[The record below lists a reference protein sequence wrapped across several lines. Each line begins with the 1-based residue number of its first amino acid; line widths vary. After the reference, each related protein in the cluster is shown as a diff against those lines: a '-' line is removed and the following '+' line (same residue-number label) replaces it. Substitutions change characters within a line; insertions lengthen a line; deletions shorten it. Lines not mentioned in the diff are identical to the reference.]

1 MFAHACPPPPPPSQV
16 VQIRRPRWVAGT
28 VVTEYWPSPERWFH
42 GPRVRAPG
50 LPGRHPADWLFGS
63 RGLAMEGEGVTL
75 GGRMVHFAGP
85 YGGGWLNARSKPTL
99 PCPSG
104 GAWTNGGPIRLAAP
118 WRARFA
124 PGPSRSLAYWRS
136 AAVDPRLI
144 AFGSR
149 IFVPAYCRTPARG
162 WFVAADTG
170 GAIRIA
176 HVDLFRPP
184 PAEPAGGQM
193 LRGQRIFVVPPGT
206 RPRRLPRCA

>member
-1 MFAHACPPPPPPSQV
+1 M
-16 VQIRRPRWVAGT
+16 
-28 VVTEYWPSPERWFH
+28 TEYWPAPESWFH

-63 RGLAMEGEGVTL
+63 HGLAMEGDGLTL
-75 GGRMVHFAGP
+75 AGKLVHFAGP
-85 YGGGWLNARSKPTL
+85 YDSGWLNARGRPTR

-104 GAWTNGGPIRLAAP
+104 GAWTNGRPIRLAHP

-124 PGPSRSLAYWRS
+124 PGPSRTLEYWRS

-144 AFGSR
+144 PFGSR
-149 IFVPAYCRTPARG
+149 IFVRAYCDTPAHG

-176 HVDLFRPP
+176 HVDLFRRP
-184 PAEPAGGQM
+184 PASPSGGRM
-193 LRGQRIFVVPPGT
+193 LRGQRIFVVPAGT
-206 RPRRLPRCA
+206 HPRRLPRCA

>member
-1 MFAHACPPPPPPSQV
+1 RAARVRACLRARCRHRGESASRIGPVFAHACPPPPPPSQV

-124 PGPSRSLAYWRS
+124 PGPSRSLAYWRI

-144 AFGSR
+144 AFGSL
-149 IFVPAYCRTPARG
+149 IFSPAYCRTPA
-162 WFVAADTG
+162 
-170 GAIRIA
+170 
-176 HVDLFRPP
+176 
-184 PAEPAGGQM
+184 
-193 LRGQRIFVVPPGT
+193 
-206 RPRRLPRCA
+206 